1 MNQRDI
7 FPRSLQYLIAIA
19 EHGSYRRA
27 AEVLHVSQ
35 PTISQQIK
43 QLEESLNTTLL
54 DRSGRVVKLTPA
66 GGVYL
71 MHARRA
77 WGELDA
83 GLRAINDVHG
93 LSRGVLRL
101 GWTPVTD
108 YLTWPLL
115 QGYHHRYPD
124 ITLNTLEM
132 PQDDIEV
139 AVAEDRIDVG
149 IAFTNTLKATAR
161 SNEIE
166 ACTLYEESLCV
177 AIGEDHQYFGQREK
191 ISSEQLS
198 KESLILLNTKFA
210 FRRLIDRYFLECGIS
225 PHVAIETDSLNVI
238 IEMVQHGSL
247 TTVLPKTI
255 VHNLQKIHPIIPS
268 PEMPNKAI
276 TVICRREGFKSAAS
290 IAFLEMAREW
300 ANQQP
305 FKAMDPES
313 MPCTAHSAS
322 N

>member
-1 MNQRDI
+1 MSQRDI

-27 AEVLHVSQ
+27 ADALHVSQ

-43 QLEESLNTTLL
+43 QLEESLDTTLL
-54 DRSGRVVKLTPA
+54 DRSGRMVKLTPA
-66 GGVYL
+66 GEVYL

-77 WGELDA
+77 WGELEA
-83 GLRAINDVHG
+83 GSRAINDVHD
-93 LSRGVLRL
+93 LNRGALRL

-108 YLTWPLL
+108 YLTWSLL
-115 QGYHHRYPD
+115 QEYHQKYPN

-139 AVAEDRIDVG
+139 AVAEDRIDIG
-149 IAFTNTLKATAR
+149 IAFTNTLKTTAR

-166 ACTLYEESLCV
+166 SCTLFEESLCV
-177 AIGEDHQYFGQREK
+177 AIGEHHQYFGQREK

-225 PHVAIETDSLNVI
+225 PHVAIETDSLSII

-255 VHNLQKIHPIIPS
+255 VHNLQKIHPLIPL
-268 PEMPNKAI
+268 PEMPNKAV

-290 IAFLEMAREW
+290 FAFLELAREW
-300 ANQQP
+300 ATQQP
-305 FKAMDPES
+305 FKSMDSES
-313 MPCTAHSAS
+313 TPCTVHGTS

>member
-19 EHGSYRRA
+19 EYGSYRRA
-27 AEVLHVSQ
+27 ADALYVSQ

-54 DRSGRVVKLTPA
+54 DRSGKTVKPTPA
-66 GGVYL
+66 GEVYL
-71 MHARRA
+71 AHARRA
-77 WGELDA
+77 WGELEA
-83 GLRAINDVHG
+83 GSRAINDVHD
-93 LSRGVLRL
+93 LNRGALRL

-108 YLTWPLL
+108 YLTWSLL
-115 QGYHHRYPD
+115 QGYHHRYPN

-132 PQDDIEV
+132 PQDDIEI
-139 AVAEDRIDVG
+139 AVAEDRIDIG

-166 ACTLYEESLCV
+166 ACTLFEESLCV
-177 AIGEDHQYFGQREK
+177 AIGEHHQYFEQREK

-210 FRRLIDRYFLECGIS
+210 LRRLVDQYFLECDIS
-225 PHVAIETDSLNVI
+225 PHVAIETDSLSII
-238 IEMVQHGSL
+238 IEMVQHDCSL
-247 TTVLPKTI
+247 TTILPKTI
-255 VHNLQKIHPIIPS
+255 VDNLQKIHPITPL

-276 TVICRREGFKSAAS
+276 TVICRKEGFKSAAS
-290 IAFLEMAREW
+290 IAFLKMARKW
-300 ANQQP
+300 ANDQP
-305 FKAMDPES
+305 FKTMNSES
-313 MPCTAHSAS
+313 TPCTCP
-322 N
+322 